1 MSKVEK
7 ASLTDQVYRQ
17 LKDMIVYGELQAG
30 EPIHAGDLAERFQTS
45 KTPIRDAINIL
56 KHEGLVEIIPYKG
69 CLVSQ
74 VNLKDLDEL
83 IGLRLILEG
92 SAAELAASFATRQAI
107 DKLERLV
114 GTNFTPSSG
123 ISEVDY
129 MRLNFDF
136 HVAVAEASNNRRL
149 TKLIINNLDNMQ
161 RVLYLDMKI
170 GSTSTMNDEHREIV
184 EMIKNKNP
192 QAARRQMVEHIL
204 GTRNRIFSTQH
215 S

>member
-7 ASLTDQVYRQ
+7 ASLTDQVYRR

-30 EPIHAGDLAERFQTS
+30 EPLHAGNLAEQFQTS

-56 KHEGLVEIIPYKG
+56 NHEGLVEIIPYKG

-83 IGLRLILEG
+83 ISLRLILEG
-92 SAAELAASFATRQAI
+92 GAAELAASYASRQAI
-107 DKLERLV
+107 DKLEQLA
-114 GTNFTPSSG
+114 GAEIPPLSG

-136 HVAVAEASNNRRL
+136 HAAVAEASNNGRL
-149 TKLIINNLDNMQ
+149 KKLIINNLDNMQ

-170 GSTSTMNDEHREIV
+170 GSTNTMNDEHREIV
-184 EMIKNKNP
+184 EMIKNKDS
-192 QAARRQMVEHIL
+192 QAARKRMIEHIL
-204 GTRNRIFSTQH
+204 GTRNRIFSSQH
-215 S
+215 T

>member
-7 ASLTDQVYRQ
+7 ASLTDQVYRR

-30 EPIHAGDLAERFQTS
+30 ETIHAGDLAEQFQTS

-56 KHEGLVEIIPYKG
+56 NHEGLVEIIPFKG

-83 IGLRLILEG
+83 ISLRLILEG
-92 SAAELAASFATRQAI
+92 GAAELAASYASRQAI
-107 DKLERLV
+107 DKMEQLV
-114 GTNFTPSSG
+114 GADIPPQSG

-136 HVAVAEASNNRRL
+136 HAAVAEASNNGRL
-149 TKLIINNLDNMQ
+149 KKLIINNLDNMQ

-170 GSTSTMNDEHREIV
+170 GSTNTMNDEHREIV
-184 EMIKNKNP
+184 EMIKNKDP
-192 QAARRQMVEHIL
+192 QAARKRMIEHIL
-204 GTRNRIFSTQH
+204 GTRNRIFSSQH
-215 S
+215 T

>member
-92 SAAELAASFATRQAI
+92 SAAELAASYASRQAI
-107 DKLERLV
+107 DKLEQLA
-114 GTNFTPSSG
+114 GADIPPLSG

-136 HVAVAEASNNRRL
+136 HAAVAEASNNGRL
-149 TKLIINNLDNMQ
+149 KKLIINNLDNMQ

-170 GSTSTMNDEHREIV
+170 GSTNTMNDEHREIV
-184 EMIKNKNP
+184 EMIKNKDP
-192 QAARRQMVEHIL
+192 QAAKKRMIEHIL
-204 GTRNRIFSTQH
+204 GTRNRIFSSHHT
-215 S
+215 